1 MNREEYI
8 EYCRDELVTSF
19 ENTLSGKPDDKQK
32 HRTEGLLQA
41 ARLLGVMDSDEVT
54 QLIEREHFNV
64 FGETVQER
72 KKRKKS
78 LAELKEVSPDDYFS
92 IPAIERR

>member
-8 EYCRDELVTSF
+8 EYCRQELVTSF
-19 ENTLSGKPDDKQK
+19 KNTHSGKRDDKQK

-41 ARLLGVMDSDEVT
+41 ARLLGVIDSDDVN
-54 QLIEREHFNV
+54 QLIEDEHFNV

-72 KKRKKS
+72 KERKKS